1 MPLTRPTVRL
11 LAGFVLVAAA
21 SVQAEEV
28 RSIPTPKE
36 VTVVIDNFTFGPA
49 DLSIAP
55 GTTVTWVNHDD
66 IPHVVVDTG
75 KAFRSRVL
83 DTDERFSFT
92 FSAPGD
98 FTYFCSLHPH
108 MTGRVRVREGNPGA
122 AAAVTGAPAP

>member
-1 MPLTRPTVRL
+1 MPIRSAAMLSTAL
-11 LAGFVLVAAA
+11 LIA
-21 SVQAEEV
+21 
-28 RSIPTPKE
+28 
-36 VTVVIDNFTFGPA
+36 VTVPGRAQEARAIPAPQAVVVHIDNFTFSPGEIT
-49 DLSIAP
+49 IAP

-92 FSAPGD
+92 FASPGA

-108 MTGRVRVREGNPGA
+108 MTGHVTVRAVEPGGASA
-122 AAAVTGAPAP
+122 AMEHAAP